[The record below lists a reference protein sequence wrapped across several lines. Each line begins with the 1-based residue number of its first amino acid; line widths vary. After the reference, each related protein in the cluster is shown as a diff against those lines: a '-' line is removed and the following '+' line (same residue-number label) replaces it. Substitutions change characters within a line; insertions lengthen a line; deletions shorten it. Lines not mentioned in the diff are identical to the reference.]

1 MASKAYK
8 YKSLRVFSSSEW
20 MVDSTKK
27 YRRVFDKSEI
37 SYLRAE
43 LSFYN
48 KNILDNSQEKT
59 LVKVYLNTNADKN
72 VNMPIL

>member
-1 MASKAYK
+1 MASKGYK
-8 YKSLRVFSSSEW
+8 YKSLKVFSSSEW

-43 LSFYN
+43 FSFY
-48 KNILDNSQEKT
+48 S
-59 LVKVYLNTNADKN
+59 
-72 VNMPIL
+72 